1 MVEPAAF
8 QQAFGAALAA
18 VDGAARQDRALARA
32 LAIHRNTSAK
42 AAQDA
47 LGDNYP
53 VIRALTGS
61 DAFAACAAVFVETHP
76 PQNPRLCLYG
86 DGFAAFL
93 AVYAPFAELP
103 YLKDVARLER
113 LVVQSLFSA
122 DSVALDGD
130 ALSGGLDLGLAM
142 RLHPATRFGG
152 FDSPATAIWRA
163 HQDDAEADALDSLDW
178 RPAVALVTRPFGAV
192 QVTPIDPLA
201 LAFLQACADGH
212 TLGEAALAATGAD
225 LAELFSTLITAGAFA

>member
-1 MVEPAAF
+1 MSDPAAF

-18 VDGAARQDRALARA
+18 GDGTGRQDRAMARA

-42 AAQDA
+42 AAQEA
-47 LGDNYP
+47 LADNYP

-93 AVYAPFAELP
+93 AVYAPFAESP
-103 YLKDVARLER
+103 YLQDVARLER
-113 LVVQSLFSA
+113 LVTHSLFAA
-122 DSVALDGD
+122 DAVALDGN
-130 ALSGGLDLGLAM
+130 ALARGLDLELPM
-142 RLHPATRFGG
+142 RLHPATGFAG
-152 FDSPATAIWRA
+152 FDTPAPDIWRA

-192 QVTPIDPLA
+192 QVTPIDPAA
-201 LAFLQACADGH
+201 LAFLQACAEGR
-212 TLGEAALAATGAD
+212 TLGEAGLAAAGAD